1 MQNIAMAGI
10 AVLAML
16 VPMAPMV
23 MAEESSTETA
33 YRLVNQAQDMFVEN
47 GTAAFEQISGSDE
60 FDPFVFVFGADDLI
74 TVASSDF
81 PELEGTGSFNPADAG
96 HTHES
101 MLEHLEACDGLWVLH
116 HFEPEPGVVL
126 MEILW
131 LSEMGGYVFGSG
143 FFLPDLNLPE
153 WLEAWY
159 AEQLETM
166 VRLLNTAA
174 GCECT

>member
-1 MQNIAMAGI
+1 MKMTVMASI
-10 AVLAML
+10 AVLATL
-16 VPMAPMV
+16 VPMA

-33 YRLVNQAQDMFVEN
+33 YRLVNQAQDMFAEN
-47 GTAAFEQISGSDE
+47 GTAAFEQISGSDA
-60 FDPFVFVFGADDLI
+60 FDPFVFVFGAHDLV

-101 MLEHLEACDGLWVLH
+101 ILEHLEACDGLWVLH

-126 MEILW
+126 MEMLW

-166 VRLLNTAA
+166 VSLLNTAA

>member
-1 MQNIAMAGI
+1 MQKIAMMGI
-10 AVLAML
+10 GVLAIL
-16 VPMAPMV
+16 APMA
-23 MAEESSTETA
+23 MAEESNTENA
-33 YRLVNQAQDMFVEN
+33 HRLVNQAQDMFVEN
-47 GTAAFEQISGSDE
+47 GTAAFEQINGSDA
-60 FDPFVFVFGADDLI
+60 FDPFVFVFGASDLM

-81 PELEGTGSFNPADAG
+81 PELVGTGSFDPASAG
-96 HTHES
+96 HTHEG

-116 HFEPEPGVVL
+116 HFEPESGVVL
-126 MEILW
+126 KEILW
-131 LSEMGGYVFGSG
+131 LSEMGGYVFASG

-159 AEQLETM
+159 EEQLETM